1 MIVKKQKKEI
11 ILRKNQKDRYILYLE
26 LEINFNQTNRMTQ
39 AQSSIDN
46 TIKLKVKT
54 MRKHSKMYSL
64 KIILQISTNPS
75 KILIF
80 TIIMKKMREIQI
92 TWNKNFRNI
101 RAKTNLKICLI
112 KNHRKVLKCMKL
124 KKYVSSLA
132 ILKFRKIIPKRQQNK
147 RKGLQKMWKNQ

>member
-1 MIVKKQKKEI
+1 
-11 ILRKNQKDRYILYLE
+11 
-26 LEINFNQTNRMTQ
+26 
-39 AQSSIDN
+39 
-46 TIKLKVKT
+46 
-54 MRKHSKMYSL
+54 
-64 KIILQISTNPS
+64 
-75 KILIF
+75 
-80 TIIMKKMREIQI
+80 MKKMREIQI